1 VIPAWIAF
9 LIVIALILVF
19 SKKELGIILGIG
31 TIIFALLTQV
41 SLIESFVVVFTN
53 PSIILLAIAV
63 ALIPILGGIMEESG
77 LMLELIQKMKIS
89 KKASLIVSPAFFGL
103 LPVPGGALMSA
114 PIVDQIDPSIDVN
127 RKVAI
132 NVWYRHALILI
143 YPLST
148 ILIVGSLLAGISLYV
163 IVAAMII
170 PFIIMILVGYFT
182 LLRSVDIEVAEYERD
197 VKRVLRNLFPII
209 IAPIIDFFGRTFL
222 NLAYP
227 EIFLLIG
234 LCVSIWIAFLYSN
247 MTLSD
252 LKEIAKKMRIWR
264 FSLLIFA
271 IFWFLDVFIRSGL
284 PQDIGALKIPFI
296 FFICLGFGLGFATG
310 RTQLPLSI
318 LIPIYLIQ
326 YSITIMSLLDFV
338 VLYSATFLGYLVTP
352 IHPCVSYSVDYLK
365 TEYKGAFKYLAMP
378 TFICFGILLGF
389 YVIISML

>member
-1 VIPAWIAF
+1 MIPAWIAF
-9 LIVIALILVF
+9 LIVISLILIF
-19 SKKELGIILGIG
+19 SKKELGIILSIG
-31 TIIFALLTQV
+31 TIIFAILTQV
-41 SLIESFVVVFTN
+41 NLVESFIVVSTN
-53 PSIILLAIAV
+53 PSIILLVIAV

-89 KKASLIVSPAFFGL
+89 KKTSLMVSPAFFGL

-148 ILIVGSLLAGISLYV
+148 ILIVSSVLAGISLYV
-163 IVAAMII
+163 IVVAMII
-170 PFIIMILVGYFT
+170 PFIVMILVGYFT

-234 LCVSIWIAFLYSN
+234 LCVSIWIAMVYSN
-247 MTLSD
+247 MKLSN

-271 IFWFLDVFIRSGL
+271 IFWFLEVFIRTGL
-284 PQDIGALKIPFI
+284 P
-296 FFICLGFGLGFATG
+296 
-310 RTQLPLSI
+310 
-318 LIPIYLIQ
+318 
-326 YSITIMSLLDFV
+326 
-338 VLYSATFLGYLVTP
+338 
-352 IHPCVSYSVDYLK
+352 
-365 TEYKGAFKYLAMP
+365 
-378 TFICFGILLGF
+378 
-389 YVIISML
+389 